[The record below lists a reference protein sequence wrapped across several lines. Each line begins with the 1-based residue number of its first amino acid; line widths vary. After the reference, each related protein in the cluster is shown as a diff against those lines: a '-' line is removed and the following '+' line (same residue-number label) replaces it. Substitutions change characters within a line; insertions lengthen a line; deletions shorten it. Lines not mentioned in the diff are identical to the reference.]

1 MSPKGMGSRKKGGE
15 TPDPQLPTPSRRP
28 HMLVAMEMGEHE
40 PRALVSSP
48 EAASAPLEYI
58 LFKKTW
64 RGQSSH
70 CSLPV
75 SLLPPHSLPLPSG
88 PPQGSQNLVSPGWR
102 SWHCVQAHVFL
113 ECMRGKGQTSTRLG
127 ELGGVVGCEPASQE

>member
-1 MSPKGMGSRKKGGE
+1 MGSRKKRGE
-15 TPDPQLPTPSRRP
+15 TPDPQLPTPSHRP
-28 HMLVAMEMGEHE
+28 HVLVAMEMGKHE

-48 EAASAPLEYI
+48 EAASAPPDYR

-75 SLLPPHSLPLPSG
+75 SLLPPHSHPLPSG
-88 PPQGSQNLVSPGWR
+88 TPQGSQNLVSFGWR
-102 SWHCVQAHVFL
+102 SWHHVQAHVFL

-127 ELGGVVGCEPASQE
+127 ELGGAVGCEPVSQE